1 MKAYLKSLRQLSWYF
16 ADMSL
21 TCANTPSLRR
31 RARFARSLYH
41 GLHSLCCQIEDFMEQ
56 EKTAPDFSDR
66 MDEIVELIQKFN
78 RCGKD

>member
-1 MKAYLKSLRQLSWYF
+1 MKAYLKSLRQLGWYF

-41 GLHSLCCQIEDFMEQ
+41 GIHSLCCQIEDFIEQ
-56 EKTAPDFSDR
+56 EKSASDFPDRIS
-66 MDEIVELIQKFN
+66 EIVELVQRFN
-78 RCGKD
+78 ERGKD